1 MTRASHHPHSIAEFR
16 EAARRRLPK
25 FVFDYVDGGSGSE
38 STISENRS
46 ALDRLRLLGA
56 APVDV
61 SNASQRV
68 TLFGQELSMPLIIG
82 PTGLAGAVWPRG
94 DVDLAK
100 AAAEHGIPF
109 VMSTAATAN
118 MEDVIAAGEGSK
130 WFQLYLFRDREVSE
144 RMVDRAQALGFSAL
158 EVTVDN
164 AIPGRRLRD
173 ARNGFSLPFR
183 WTPRKLASCLA
194 HPKWSLQMA
203 RAGVPKLELMAAE
216 LGLESMDTIAELMQS
231 QLDPSVSWDDIAR
244 LRDRWPGPLVVK
256 GVLDPSHVTRAKA
269 VGVDGLV
276 ISNHGGRQLD
286 GSVASIDM
294 LPEFRSEAGDALSLL
309 IDSGF
314 RTGSDI
320 ARAIALGA
328 DAVQVGR
335 ATLYALATGGAP
347 AVAAALEVLHREFE
361 IAQMLMGVRRVDE
374 MSPALIRR
382 PLLEPTAANPN
393 LFDPN
398 TDTGPRLAISRGG
411 A

>member
-1 MTRASHHPHSIAEFR
+1 MITFSSQPHSIAEFR
-16 EAARRRLPK
+16 DAARRRLPK

-38 STISENRS
+38 TTLSENRL

-68 TLFGQELSMPLIIG
+68 TLFDQDISMPLIIG

-94 DVDLAK
+94 DIDLAQ
-100 AAAEHGIPF
+100 AASDRGIPF
-109 VMSTAATAN
+109 VMSTAATAT
-118 MEDVIAAGEGSK
+118 MEDIIAAGDGQK
-130 WFQLYLFRDREVSE
+130 WFQLYMFRDRDVSL
-144 RMVDRAQALGFSAL
+144 RMVDRARALGFSAL

-183 WTPRKLASCLA
+183 WTPRKLASCMM
-194 HPKWSLQMA
+194 HPGWSLQMA
-203 RAGVPKLELMAAE
+203 RAGGPKLELMATE
-216 LGLESMDTIAELMQS
+216 LGLEATDTIAELMQS
-231 QLDPSVSWDDIAR
+231 QLDPSVSWDDIAL
-244 LRDRWPGPLVVK
+244 LRDHWPGPLIVK
-256 GVLDPSHVTRAKA
+256 GVLDPSHVARAKA
-269 VGVDGLV
+269 IGVDGLV

-294 LPEFRSEAGDALSLL
+294 LPDFRREAGEALTLL

-335 ATLYALATGGAP
+335 ATLYALAAGGAQS
-347 AVAAALEVLHREFE
+347 VAAALEVLHREFE
-361 IAQMLMGVRRVDE
+361 IAQMLMGLNTVDE

-382 PLLEPTAANPN
+382 PWRDDPSAPLNEPPE
-393 LFDPN
+393 
-398 TDTGPRLAISRGG
+398 TDARPRLATARSAR
-411 A
+411 